1 MKLSRP
7 GILAG
12 LFLIWPLIASC
23 GGTDPATPVSRVVL
37 VGIESL
43 SAEHVTRM
51 VERGELP
58 HFARLIREGSR
69 SRLSSPDP
77 LQSPMLWATML
88 TGQHAQKHQMAAEY
102 VEYEGKV
109 VAAPSSMRRVPS
121 IFQVAGENQEAVAS
135 IGFPGTWPAE
145 LLNGF
150 NLAYGAVPGR
160 LVEAAEHTW
169 EREPADRAAFPESL
183 YQRALG
189 HHTPI
194 ERMDRHDTSAF
205 FVLNEDEF
213 EMLYDLP
220 LGSIYKRENP
230 LRDFAITLQRDRAQV
245 ALAEDLLGEFPL
257 RLVGLHLEL
266 PEALQPVY
274 WRAAYPDHYELAAN
288 AYRRYGDAIDAC
300 YRELD
305 SLIGRLM
312 EAAGE
317 DAVVCVVGNRGFGNA
332 PAPVTEPG
340 EAPRLLPM
348 VLNESMLLLYGHGI
362 RQGADIGRADVIDV
376 APTLLTA
383 LDLPVGEMMDGRVLE
398 SAFTEAFLS
407 THPRRGTRLYTED
420 FLLSDERYPSQIEG
434 ADG

>member
-1 MKLSRP
+1 
-7 GILAG
+7 
-12 LFLIWPLIASC
+12 
-23 GGTDPATPVSRVVL
+23 
-37 VGIESL
+37 
-43 SAEHVTRM
+43 M

-183 YQRALG
+183 YQ
-189 HHTPI
+189 
-194 ERMDRHDTSAF
+194 
-205 FVLNEDEF
+205 
-213 EMLYDLP
+213 
-220 LGSIYKRENP
+220 IYKRENP

-305 SLIGRLM
+305 SLIGRLV